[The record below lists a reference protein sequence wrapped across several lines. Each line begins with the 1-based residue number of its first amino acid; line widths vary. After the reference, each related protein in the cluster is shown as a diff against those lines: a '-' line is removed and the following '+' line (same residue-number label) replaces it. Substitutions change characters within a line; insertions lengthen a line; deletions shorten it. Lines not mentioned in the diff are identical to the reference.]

1 MTTFVILAIKQKQI
15 SSGDSSLQAGLS
27 SVIGRPKTEQCMDHL
42 QTTLKEA
49 DLRILM
55 HVLDCVRAGYS
66 TCIVISNDTD
76 VIIAL
81 LYYVPVFHKEGLK
94 ELWV

>member
-1 MTTFVILAIKQKQI
+1 M
-15 SSGDSSLQAGLS
+15 SGNVKVHNG
-27 SVIGRPKTEQCMDHL
+27 TEQCMDHL
-42 QTTLKEA
+42 QTSLKEA
-49 DLRILM
+49 DLHILM

-66 TCIVISNDTD
+66 TCIALSNNTD

-94 ELWV
+94 ELWVRAGRCRLIYPFCATTYSPQSAGK